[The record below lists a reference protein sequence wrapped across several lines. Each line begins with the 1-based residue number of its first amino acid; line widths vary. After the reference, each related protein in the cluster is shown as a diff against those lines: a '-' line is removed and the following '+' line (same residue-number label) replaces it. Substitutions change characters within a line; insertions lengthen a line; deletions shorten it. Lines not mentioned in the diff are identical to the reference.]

1 MDYYEEGSTVARNE
15 GDKILPSPTKC
26 NQSLKIARQKKL
38 SLILK
43 WDIFESAKLQE
54 NLLESPPDVPVSEF
68 FDDWRKT
75 WCEKPSDQTEPD
87 VVKSSKPKRNAKMV

>member
-43 WDIFESAKLQE
+43 CDIFESAKLQE

-68 FDDWRKT
+68 FDD
-75 WCEKPSDQTEPD
+75 
-87 VVKSSKPKRNAKMV
+87 